1 MRLAREEVGGVTL
14 LNDAYNANPLSMA
27 AALDLL
33 GLWPERRKVFFCGD
47 MRELGAESRA
57 AHEELGRQ
65 AVRASVSRLVCVG
78 PESRAT
84 AEAAVAAGLP
94 RDHVKWAADSTIAA
108 SAASKLIQDGDV
120 VLVKGS
126 RAIHMER
133 VARAI
138 AEREVRSATSRADA
152 AP

>member
-1 MRLAREEVGGVTL
+1 VEVSGGITL
-14 LNDAYNANPLSMA
+14 LDDAYNANPVSMA

-65 AVRASVSRLVCVG
+65 AVRASVSRIVCVG

-84 AEAAVAAGLP
+84 AAAAVAAGLP
-94 RDHVKWAADSTIAA
+94 RAHVKWAADAVIAA
-108 SAASKLIQDGDV
+108 TVAPNLVQDGDV

-133 VARAI
+133 VTKAI
-138 AEREVRSATSRADA
+138 ADRGVLNAEYRAGA